1 MKTLNQVWNEL
12 LEQNDEFVKRFK
24 TELEAKIKKEVDF
37 ESYLMEKFTEEE
49 PTVLDDDIPDRFNDW
64 LEQIDIQ
71 TIIDCG
77 QGYAE
82 KIYKGRVK

>member
-64 LEQIDIQ
+64 LEQIEIQ
-71 TIIDCG
+71 DIIDYG